1 MNTMKFGGKLIA
13 QRKKMHLTQEQLAE
27 KMHISRQA
35 ISRWEN
41 ENLIP
46 DGENLKKLSEIL
58 EISIDFL
65 LSEDCL
71 DECDC
76 KIVKKTNNIYTEKLQ
91 KISLILI
98 LIGFAGLSLLFLL
111 STQIEATEM
120 KPIITSDEAQIN
132 SEQIIS
138 SNQILYAPKLTYSF
152 FPFLDYYNLEII
164 AGSFLVILFIG
175 LFSFFYSLKKKME
188 KNR

>member
-1 MNTMKFGGKLIA
+1 MNTMKFGEKLIA

-46 DGENLKKLSEIL
+46 DGENLIKLSEIL

-65 LSEDCL
+65 LADDCL

-76 KIVKKTNNIYTEKLQ
+76 KIIQKTNSIYEAKLH

-98 LIGFAGLSLLFLL
+98 LIGFVGLSLLFIL
-111 STQIEATEM
+111 STQIEVTEM
-120 KPIITSDEAQIN
+120 KPLIISDEAQIN
-132 SEQIIS
+132 SEQIIPH
-138 SNQILYAPKLTYSF
+138 QTLYAPTQTYSF
-152 FPFLDYYNLEII
+152 FPFLDYYNLETI

-175 LFSFFYSLKKKME
+175 LFSFFYSLKKETRK
-188 KNR
+188 K